1 MKKTIDQLSLGGK
14 RVIIRVDFNVPMKGK
29 KITSNARIIAA
40 LPTIKKAVEDR
51 AKVILLSHL
60 GRVKE
65 EADLEKKSLKAV
77 SEELSRLL
85 KEPIKFIPT
94 PTGKEVKMAVK
105 QLKAGEILMLENTRW
120 EDLKNKAES
129 KNDPALGKF
138 WASLGDVFINDAFGT
153 SHRAHASNVGIA
165 ANIGESAIG
174 YLVEKEVLALSKAI
188 NKPARPAVAIIGG
201 AKVSDKIKTIENLLN
216 KVDKLIIG
224 GGMAFTFWKAQGN
237 SVGKSLVEDDQIDL
251 AKRLLKADLYS
262 HKIILPID
270 AALSRTFTDG
280 TPIFNKYNS
289 LEIPQDLM
297 GLDIGPKS
305 IELFKKEL
313 VGAKTVIWNGPLG
326 VTEFAN
332 YSKGTEAIA
341 QAIGS
346 LGPDAYTVVGGGDSV
361 AAINKLNLA
370 DKFSHI
376 STGGGACLAML
387 EGSPLPGIAAI
398 QEANEAALNMNS
410 DYQSEFESVLDDL
423 NYTNPT
429 DVFVDPFMDELNS
442 VKPISEETEV
452 ETDFVNNVMDDFEAE
467 LTPEVDEADELE
479 EVKAPVEKPKK
490 ATKETK
496 EKKPAAKTTKKATA
510 EKEKK
515 EKPKKEK
522 VEKAPKAKK
531 TKEKEA
537 KVAPVAEV
545 EPVVEAPAEPEIVQ
559 EESTSDLDLRGGRR
573 SGRRR

>member
-29 KITSNARIIAA
+29 KITSSARIIAA

-138 WASLGDVFINDAFGT
+138 WASLGDIFINDAFGT

-165 ANIGESAIG
+165 ANISESAIG
-174 YLVEKEVLALSKAI
+174 YLVEKEVSALSKAI

-270 AALSRTFTDG
+270 AALSKTFTDG

-387 EGSPLPGIAAI
+387 EGAILPGIAVI
-398 QEANEAALNMNS
+398 QEDTEPAMFGANDEIDLESELTSLKFDSIEEITQDNSFNAVPDSQLDQIFNS
-410 DYQSEFESVLDDL
+410 DL
-423 NYTNPT
+423 NETPT
-429 DVFVDPFMDELNS
+429 LNQ
-442 VKPISEETEV
+442 
-452 ETDFVNNVMDDFEAE
+452 F
-467 LTPEVDEADELE
+467 VDEADEE
-479 EVKAPVEKPKK
+479 EVIEEVEVIKEKKETKPKAKKATTEKPTKKEEKPKK
-490 ATKETK
+490 SAKAKAEPKVKATKEK
-496 EKKPAAKTTKKATA
+496 VV
-510 EKEKK
+510 
-515 EKPKKEK
+515 KPKKEK
-522 VEKAPKAKK
+522 PVKPEQKIETVVNEPVE
-531 TKEKEA
+531 
-537 KVAPVAEV
+537 EV
-545 EPVVEAPAEPEIVQ
+545 ETNTSDLQ
-559 EESTSDLDLRGGRR
+559 FESTSDLELRGGRR
-573 SGRRR
+573 TGRRR

>member
-138 WASLGDVFINDAFGT
+138 WASLGDIFINDAFGT

-165 ANIGESAIG
+165 ANISESAIG
-174 YLVEKEVLALSKAI
+174 YLVEKEVSALSKAI

-270 AALSRTFTDG
+270 AALSKTFTDG

-387 EGSPLPGIAAI
+387 EGAILPGIAVI
-398 QEANEAALNMNS
+398 QEDTEPAMFGANDEIDLESELTSLKFDSIEEINQDNSFNAVPDSQLDQIFNS
-410 DYQSEFESVLDDL
+410 DL
-423 NYTNPT
+423 NETPT
-429 DVFVDPFMDELNS
+429 LNQ
-442 VKPISEETEV
+442 
-452 ETDFVNNVMDDFEAE
+452 F
-467 LTPEVDEADELE
+467 VDEADEE
-479 EVKAPVEKPKK
+479 EVIEEVEVIKEKKETKPKAKKATTEKPTKKEEKPKK
-490 ATKETK
+490 AAKAKAEPKVKATK
-496 EKKPAAKTTKKATA
+496 EKVV
-510 EKEKK
+510 
-515 EKPKKEK
+515 KPKKEK
-522 VEKAPKAKK
+522 PVKPEPKIETVVNEPVE
-531 TKEKEA
+531 
-537 KVAPVAEV
+537 EV
-545 EPVVEAPAEPEIVQ
+545 ETNTSDLQ
-559 EESTSDLDLRGGRR
+559 FESTSDLELRGGRR
-573 SGRRR
+573 TGRRR

>member
-138 WASLGDVFINDAFGT
+138 WASLGDIFINDAFGT

-165 ANIGESAIG
+165 ANISESAIG
-174 YLVEKEVLALSKAI
+174 YLVEKEVSALSKAI

-270 AALSRTFTDG
+270 AALSKTFTDG

-387 EGSPLPGIAAI
+387 EGAILPGIAVI
-398 QEANEAALNMNS
+398 QEDTEPAMFGTNDEVDLESELTSLKFDSIEEINQDNSFNAVPDSQLDQIFNS
-410 DYQSEFESVLDDL
+410 DL
-423 NYTNPT
+423 NETPT
-429 DVFVDPFMDELNS
+429 LNQ
-442 VKPISEETEV
+442 
-452 ETDFVNNVMDDFEAE
+452 F
-467 LTPEVDEADELE
+467 VDEADEEEAVE
-479 EVKAPVEKPKK
+479 EVEVIKEKKETKPKAKKATTEKPTKKEEKPKK
-490 ATKETK
+490 VAKAKAEPKVKATKEK
-496 EKKPAAKTTKKATA
+496 VV
-510 EKEKK
+510 
-515 EKPKKEK
+515 KPKKEK
-522 VEKAPKAKK
+522 PVKPEPKIETVVNEPVE
-531 TKEKEA
+531 
-537 KVAPVAEV
+537 EV
-545 EPVVEAPAEPEIVQ
+545 ETNTSDLQ
-559 EESTSDLDLRGGRR
+559 FESTSDLELRGGRR
-573 SGRRR
+573 TGRRR

>member
-1 MKKTIDQLSLGGK
+1 MKKTIDQLNLGGK
-14 RVIIRVDFNVPMKGK
+14 KVIIRVDFNVPMKGK
-29 KITSNARIIAA
+29 KITSNTRILAA
-40 LPTIKKAVEDR
+40 LPTIQKAVADR

-60 GRVKE
+60 GRIKE
-65 EADLEKKSLKAV
+65 EADLEKKSLKPV
-77 SEELSRLL
+77 SVELSRLL
-85 KEPIKFIPT
+85 KEPVKFVER
-94 PTGKEVKMAVK
+94 PTGKEVTAAVK
-105 QLKAGEILMLENTRW
+105 QLKPGEILMLENTRW

-153 SHRAHASNVGIA
+153 SHRAHASNVGIT

-174 YLVEKEVLALSKAI
+174 YLVEKEIMALSKAI
-188 NKPARPAVAIIGG
+188 HKPARPAIAIIGG
-201 AKVSDKIKTIENLLN
+201 AKVSDKIKTIENLIK

-224 GGMAFTFWKAQGN
+224 GGMAFTFWKAQGLGI
-237 SVGKSLVEDDQIDL
+237 GKSLVEEDQIEL
-251 AKRLLKADLYS
+251 AKRLLRAYPDQ
-262 HKIILPID
+262 IVLPVD
-270 AALSRTFTDG
+270 AALSEVFGDRA
-280 TPIFNKYNS
+280 PLFNNS
-289 LEIPQDLM
+289 NPMEIPSGLM

-305 IELFKKEL
+305 IEIFKKQLE
-313 VGAKTVIWNGPLG
+313 GAKTVIWNGPLG
-326 VTEFAN
+326 VTEFSH

-341 QAIGS
+341 QAIGA

-361 AAINKLNLA
+361 AAINKLKLN
-370 DKFSHI
+370 DQFSHI

-398 QEANEAALNMNS
+398 QEANEAALNVNS

-442 VKPISEETEV
+442 VKPISEETEE
-452 ETDFVNNVMDDFEAE
+452 ETDFANNVMDDFEAD
-467 LTPEVDEADELE
+467 LSPEVELDEPE

-490 ATKETK
+490 AAAKESK

-537 KVAPVAEV
+537 KVAPVEEI

-573 SGRRR
+573 SRRRR